1 MDKTLKTF
9 SCPPTRGSVPLSRR
23 STADSHWTSLQ
34 VAPPQPAK
42 VRLSSDSTADH
53 PSSSTG
59 AAPFT
64 AASTVRLSARTAA
77 GARTPSTAACHRH
90 GALLPSRR
98 CLPCR
103 CEPHQAAGTGR
114 TPPPGRTV
122 DRTSAPPARPPTGVF
137 DPAAAG
143 GMDRCVGTCPRSPGQ
158 LSCWLGRSQ
167 ERQASDLGHRGCTGA
182 AEARTAGG
190 SVRV

>member
-1 MDKTLKTF
+1 M
-9 SCPPTRGSVPLSRR
+9 PLSRR
-23 STADSHWTSLQ
+23 CTAHSRRTSLVPALKRP
-34 VAPPQPAK
+34 VAVQ
-42 VRLSSDSTADH
+42 LSSDSTADH

-77 GARTPSTAACHRH
+77 GARTPSTADWHRH
-90 GALLPSRR
+90 GALLPRWQ

-103 CEPHQAAGTGR
+103 SGPHPAARTDR
-114 TPPPGRTV
+114 TPSPGRTV

-137 DPAAAG
+137 DPAATG
-143 GMDRCVGTCPRSPGQ
+143 GMDRCVGTFPRSAGQ
-158 LSCWLGRSQ
+158 LSCWLGRSE

-182 AEARTAGG
+182 AKARTAAG